1 MVKSKQKLYRKR
13 RGITSCD
20 VDGVKN
26 FKEERTMTTDTIPRA
41 LVTTGM
47 IFVSNVMPRRS
58 SLLISLASVTRG
70 ITCGLLSVFKSQRNR
85 TVVKKEAITSA
96 AS

>member
-13 RGITSCD
+13 RGLTSCD

-26 FKEERTMTTDTIPRA
+26 FKRTMTTDTIPRA

-70 ITCGLLSVFKSQRNR
+70 IT
-85 TVVKKEAITSA
+85 
-96 AS
+96 